1 MRLTQV
7 QASQV
12 ARDDHALSGRYVAGQ
27 RPGPW
32 RLLTVRNTIGLV
44 LLQDRAG
51 VRCDRVLIRAWHT
64 LIRKDEGE
72 AGAGGRRPDGAA
84 DGLAGVGSG
93 AVTSI
98 RWMP

>member
-1 MRLTQV
+1 M
-7 QASQV
+7 
-12 ARDDHALSGRYVAGQ
+12 
-27 RPGPW
+27 
-32 RLLTVRNTIGLV
+32 TVRKTIGMV

-51 VRCDRVLIRAWHT
+51 VRCDRVPIRARHT
-64 LIRKDEGE
+64 LIRKDEGRR
-72 AGAGGRRPDGAA
+72 APAAGGRRPDDAA

>member
-1 MRLTQV
+1 M
-7 QASQV
+7 A
-12 ARDDHALSGRYVAGQ
+12 AM
-27 RPGPW
+27 
-32 RLLTVRNTIGLV
+32 TVRKTIGMI

-51 VRCDRVLIRAWHT
+51 VRCDRVLIRGPGHT

-72 AGAGGRRPDGAA
+72 AGAGGRRADDAA

>member
-1 MRLTQV
+1 M
-7 QASQV
+7 A
-12 ARDDHALSGRYVAGQ
+12 AM
-27 RPGPW
+27 
-32 RLLTVRNTIGLV
+32 TVRNTIGVV

-51 VRCDRVLIRAWHT
+51 VRCDRVLIWGLAHAHPE
-64 LIRKDEGE
+64 DEGE
-72 AGAGGRRPDGAA
+72 AGAGGRRADGAA

>member
-1 MRLTQV
+1 M
-7 QASQV
+7 A
-12 ARDDHALSGRYVAGQ
+12 AM
-27 RPGPW
+27 
-32 RLLTVRNTIGLV
+32 TVRKTIGTV

-51 VRCDRVLIRAWHT
+51 VRCDRVLIRGPAHA
-64 LIRKDEGE
+64 IRKDEGE
-72 AGAGGRRPDGAA
+72 AGAGGRRADGAA

>member
-1 MRLTQV
+1 M
-7 QASQV
+7 
-12 ARDDHALSGRYVAGQ
+12 
-27 RPGPW
+27 
-32 RLLTVRNTIGLV
+32 V

-51 VRCDRVLIRAWHT
+51 VPCDRVLIRARHT
-64 LIRKDEGE
+64 LIRKDERQ
-72 AGAGGRRPDGAA
+72 AGAGGRRADDAA